1 MFSLQEIRNK
11 ALLTGSMKAMISS
24 SLRIPELDFL
34 GRFGG
39 RDLGRGGRE
48 VTTGSNF
55 ILRARLSREP
65 LLLFSFFVDN
75 SSLVPSVVLMVRG
88 VVASLLL
95 LLLLLL
101 LLAVARSRLLE
112 VLKLQFEEILSLLLS
127 RLLEET
133 KLEETRSSTVVG
145 TAKVVLAN
153 SATVRGT
160 LEKAVNEM

>member
-1 MFSLQEIRNK
+1 MFSLQKIRNK

-95 LLLLLL
+95 LLLLL
-101 LLAVARSRLLE
+101 AVARSRLLE

-160 LEKAVNEM
+160 LERVVNGM

>member
-75 SSLVPSVVLMVRG
+75 SSLAPSVVLMVRG
-88 VVASLLL
+88 VVASLW
-95 LLLLLL
+95 
-101 LLAVARSRLLE
+101 LLAVVRSRLLE
-112 VLKLQFEEILSLLLS
+112 
-127 RLLEET
+127 
-133 KLEETRSSTVVG
+133 LEETRSSTVVG

>member
-39 RDLGRGGRE
+39 RDLGRGGRD

-88 VVASLLL
+88 VVASLM

-101 LLAVARSRLLE
+101 LLAVVRSRLLE

-160 LEKAVNEM
+160 LEKVVKGM